1 MDTTENSDDF
11 YVNQEVGNQDLTEN
25 RFFVSMQK
33 YIMHKNIEK
42 LVKIKNDWNFII
54 FN

>member
-25 RFFVSMQK
+25 KFFCKYAKIHYAQK
-33 YIMHKNIEK
+33 H
-42 LVKIKNDWNFII
+42 
-54 FN
+54 